1 VTNAVKDAVT
11 NSRLAH
17 PAAYV
22 VVGLATVAVDV
33 GTLTLLREL
42 AHWPIWAATTA
53 GFCASV
59 GVNFF
64 GNRAWAGR
72 ESTRGLLDHAVR
84 YALLLGFN
92 YMLTL
97 LLLLGLT
104 GAGLGY
110 LAAKA
115 VAVLL
120 TAGISFVSYRTWV
133 FA

>member
-1 VTNAVKDAVT
+1 MDVTCP
-11 NSRLAH
+11 LAR

-42 AHWPIWAATTA
+42 ASWPLWAATTA
-53 GFCASV
+53 GFGASV

-72 ESTRGLLDHAVR
+72 ESTRNLLDHAVR

-92 YMLTL
+92 YLLTL
-97 LLLLGLT
+97 VVLLGLA
-104 GAGLGY
+104 GAGVRY
-110 LAAKA
+110 LVAKA

-120 TAGISFVSYRTWV
+120 TAVISFVSYRTWV
-133 FA
+133 FG